1 MVDLGAA
8 NQNQKRTKLPG
19 LVTPVPL
26 TITLPAAD
34 RPGHADRSLHAY
46 PAWGHIP
53 LPLLLRRGGHP
64 GPGRGTPAGDRA
76 PPRGVDVKPSPE
88 RGLGARPGA

>member
-53 LPLLLRRGGHP
+53 LP
-64 GPGRGTPAGDRA
+64 
-76 PPRGVDVKPSPE
+76 PSPE
-88 RGLGARPGA
+88 KGWPPGPREGDPRRGQGPAARG